1 MMMKRALLAA
11 MVFATGPALAAAPG
25 ADELPRRVWHGV
37 ALHPAENGIKVLDV
51 TPGGAAAAAQL
62 QKDDV
67 IVSVNGVATPSSS
80 VLTTGALR
88 TLEPGATVT
97 YRVRRGGAERTLSAS
112 APARPPEAVAAGLA
126 LDYGVARSGEAKLRT
141 LVTRPAQIAGKAP
154 AFLII
159 QGYVCSSIID
169 AGPSNPYRRL
179 SETLA
184 QEGFVVMRAEK
195 PNVGD
200 SRGGPACE
208 DMDLDAEAAGFR
220 AAFEALKARPDV
232 DPAKVF
238 IFGHSLGGV
247 TGPMFAR
254 EAGAAGVAV
263 YGITPT
269 PWFEYLLQIT
279 RAQGWGGGGDAA
291 ETERVLRVLQPAL
304 YELLV
309 RGRTPQ
315 EVVKD
320 QPAAGPVFQ
329 QTLAWDGGRRLLTRD
344 VSTLQ
349 DLNSLDQTAL
359 WTALDRPVLAMHGT
373 ADVAVTFREGPRAI
387 ARMSRGTY
395 CEFDGLNHG
404 FARAGSL
411 EGEYKA
417 MAEPGAVAK
426 LAAEGFSDA
435 PFRTMAAWARS
446 VMAGETGFKAPEDVA
461 CGPVGLG

>member
-1 MMMKRALLAA
+1 MFKRTMLAT

-25 ADELPRRVWHGV
+25 AADLPRRVWHGV
-37 ALHPAENGIKVLDV
+37 ALQPADNGIKVLDV

-67 IVSVNGVATPSSS
+67 IISVNGVATPASS

-88 TLEPGATVT
+88 TLEPGSTIT
-97 YRVRRGGAERTLSAS
+97 YRIRRGGAERTLSAP
-112 APARPPEAVAAGLA
+112 APARPAEAVAAGLA
-126 LDYGVARSGEAKLRT
+126 IDYGVARSGAAKLRT
-141 LVTRPAQIAGKAP
+141 AVTRPAQIEGKAP

-169 AGPSNPYRRL
+169 AGPNNPYRRMA
-179 SETLA
+179 ETLA
-184 QEGFVVMRAEK
+184 QEGFVTMRAEK

-208 DMDLDAEAAGFR
+208 DMDLDTEAAGFR
-220 AAFEALKARPDV
+220 AAYDALKARPDV
-232 DPAKVF
+232 DPDKIF

-247 TGPMFAR
+247 TGPMFAKD
-254 EAGAAGVAV
+254 AGARGVAV

-279 RAQGWGGGGDAA
+279 RSQAWAGGGDAG
-291 ETERVLRVLQPAL
+291 ETEKVMRVLQPTL

-309 RGRTPQ
+309 KGRTPQ

-320 QPAAGPVFQ
+320 NPDAGPVLQ
-329 QTLAWDGGRRLLTRD
+329 QTLAWDGGRRLITRD
-344 VSTLQ
+344 ITTLQ
-349 DLNSLDQTAL
+349 DLNSVDQAAN
-359 WTALDRPVLAMHGT
+359 WIALDRPVLVMHGT

-387 ARMSRGTY
+387 ARMSGGTY

-404 FARAGSL
+404 FARTGSL

-417 MAEPGAVAK
+417 MTDPAGFQK
-426 LAAEGFSDA
+426 LSVEAYSDA
-435 PFRTMAAWARS
+435 PFRTMAAWARN
-446 VMAGETGFKAPEDVA
+446 VMAGKDGVTAPADA
-461 CGPVGLG
+461 TCGPVGLG